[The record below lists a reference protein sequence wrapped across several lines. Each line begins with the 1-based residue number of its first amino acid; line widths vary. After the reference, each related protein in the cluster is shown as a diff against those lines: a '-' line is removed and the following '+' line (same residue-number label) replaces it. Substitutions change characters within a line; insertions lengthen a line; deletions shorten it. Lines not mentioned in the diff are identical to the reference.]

1 MNGSIPDIHRSLLED
16 LSDGVM
22 AVDFDGQVQTVN
34 PAFCRM
40 FGLDREKT
48 VGSAFGEAFVSLE
61 GFDAFTEAVFDAI
74 LERGAGERRIVGV
87 TVGGEQRSL
96 SVVTSRLTAARDGG
110 TEPVAMIVVVS
121 DITEV
126 RELRETELRMAKVVE
141 KQLGELQGAYRDLEA
156 RNEAISAMRKRVR
169 LMRGFAV
176 AFVAVLF
183 LAIGGWYVQPLD
195 LPGIATAPDAGT
207 GAVGERPLATMKVRP
222 QPLRSTLQ
230 LRGRLAPGRIEEV
243 VSPIEGH
250 VSAVHAGHGQR
261 VAVGDPLVAFDTGKI
276 EGERRRAEI
285 AHVKARDRLL
295 ELENWASS
303 AEMARARGSL
313 RRAKRALND
322 AERKLERV
330 VFLLDRG
337 IIPASEH
344 EAAQRSLEDRKL
356 DLEATERDFAAVAAK
371 GGAEA
376 RRLAHLEV
384 QNAHDRLRA
393 AAAKLDRATVRAPV
407 AGIVSV
413 SRGAREKPVVRGRA
427 MTEGERLMSIAD
439 LGYLSVETSVGEVD
453 VRKIQAGQRA
463 QITGP
468 GFPGLKI
475 EARVVRVSSQAS
487 ALRRRGGPQ
496 FQIAVVLD
504 PLAAADRDRVRVG
517 MSAHVA
523 VVVYDRP
530 AALLVPI
537 GAVEQSGG
545 KAWLRVLDRGTGA
558 AARRA
563 VTLGIT
569 TLDSVEVTQGL
580 AAGDEIVLAAGG
592 GRRSGIPASGA
603 GGGPGVFSR

>member
-1 MNGSIPDIHRSLLED
+1 MSGDIPDIHRSLLDD

-22 AVDFDGQVQTVN
+22 AVDFDGEVQTVN

-40 FGLDREKT
+40 FGLDREET
-48 VGSAFGEAFVSLE
+48 VGGAFGEAFVALE
-61 GFDAFTEAVFDAI
+61 GFDEFTEAVFDAI

-87 TVGGEQRSL
+87 TVDGEQRSL

-141 KQLGELQGAYRDLEA
+141 QQLGELQDAYRDLEA

-169 LMRGFAV
+169 LMRSFAV

-195 LPGIATAPDAGT
+195 LTGVATAPDAG
-207 GAVGERPLATMKVRP
+207 AVAIGEGPSATMKVRP

-230 LRGRLAPGRIEEV
+230 LRGRLAPGRVEEV
-243 VSPIEGH
+243 VSPLEGH

-261 VAVGDPLVAFDTGKI
+261 VAVGDPLVTFDTGKI

-285 AHVKARDRLL
+285 AHIKARDRLL
-295 ELENWASS
+295 ALENWANG

-313 RRAKRALND
+313 RRAKRALDD
-322 AERKLERV
+322 AERKLKRV
-330 VFLLDRG
+330 VFLLEKG
-337 IIPASEH
+337 IVPASEH
-344 EAAQRSLEDRKL
+344 EAAQRGLEDRKL
-356 DLEATERDFAAVAAK
+356 DMEATERDFAAVAAK
-371 GGAEA
+371 GGTEA
-376 RRLAHLEV
+376 RRVARMEA
-384 QNAHDRLRA
+384 QNARDQLRA

-407 AGIVSV
+407 TGIVAV
-413 SRGAREKPVVRGRA
+413 ATGAREKPLVRGRA
-427 MTEGERLMSIAD
+427 VTEGERLMSIAD
-439 LGYLSVETSVGEVD
+439 LGHLSVETSVGEVD
-453 VRKIQAGQRA
+453 VRKIRTGQRA
-463 QITGP
+463 RITGP

-475 EARVVRVSSQAS
+475 EASVVRVSSQAS
-487 ALRRRGGPQ
+487 ARRRRGGPH
-496 FQIAVVLD
+496 FQITVALD

-537 GAVEQSGG
+537 GAVELSGG

-558 AARRA
+558 PARRA

-569 TLDSVEVTQGL
+569 TLDSVEVTKGL
-580 AAGDEIVLAAGG
+580 VAGDEIVLA
-592 GRRSGIPASGA
+592 GRRSGVPGA
-603 GGGPGVFSR
+603 LLR